1 MTKYKNSKKQEARRT
16 TGSNKGCGP
25 GLGSSVAGSSGPCVL
40 VSVEDSSSVGSTVEV
55 GSNVEGSISRGSSVV
70 QTEY

>member
-1 MTKYKNSKKQEARRT
+1 MARPPSRART
-16 TGSNKGCGP
+16 AGSDKGCGP

-40 VSVEDSSSVGSTVEV
+40 VSVEDSSSESTVV